1 VDKVLVITDKKG
13 LIQAGILDTVESS
26 LKEAGIAVNVFSDVE
41 NPSVETVH
49 AAGELLKKGGYKLV
63 IGLGGGSSIDTAKCA
78 SIVATNPGS
87 IIDYEGIK
95 KVGLGRTAMMTVGA
109 VSIEMV
115 LGTALAFYLIAS
127 FVCRG

>member
-1 VDKVLVITDKKG
+1 MVITDKKG

-26 LKEAGIAVNVFSDVE
+26 LKEAGIAVNVFSDVEE